1 MKDPYRSSVWNRIA
15 KFLRAIYPHLIFIL
29 SAMFITFWILEKYN
43 PVMGFLT
50 GSISIVLMLVF
61 FILCFIG
68 SVVTIVHRALKKKED
83 K

>member
-1 MKDPYRSSVWNRIA
+1 MKDPYRSRVWNRVA
-15 KFLRAIYPHLIFIL
+15 NFLRAIYPHLIFIL

-61 FILCFIG
+61 FILSLVG
-68 SVVTIVHRALKKKED
+68 SVVTIVHRALKKKE